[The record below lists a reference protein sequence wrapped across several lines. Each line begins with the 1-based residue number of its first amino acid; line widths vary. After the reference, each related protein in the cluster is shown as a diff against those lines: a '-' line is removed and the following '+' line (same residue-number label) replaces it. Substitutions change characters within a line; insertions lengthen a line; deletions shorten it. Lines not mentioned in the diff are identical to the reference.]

1 MLHPF
6 IIEQIRKREEEER
19 RRKRPPEARLPL
31 PERPMPE
38 CPEEPSSNEDERD
51 RGVIIIEM

>member
-19 RRKRPPEARLPL
+19 RRKQRPAVRLPL
-31 PERPMPE
+31 PERRIPQR
-38 CPEEPSSNEDERD
+38 PEETPTNEDEKD
-51 RGVIIIEM
+51 RGVIIIEI

>member
-19 RRKRPPEARLPL
+19 RRKQQPVVRLPL
-31 PERPMPE
+31 PERRIPE
-38 CPEEPSSNEDERD
+38 HPEETPTNDDDKE
-51 RGVIIIEM
+51 RGVIIIEF